1 MGGKA
6 FTSGPAP
13 LFTPRLPP
21 ELYYSL
27 RDHYVSLLSTYYTQA
42 ATPIEAPCK
51 TSYGDIDVLVSQ
63 PKCMSVNTTTLV
75 KALDAVKCSSN
86 PGSPTAS
93 FAVPYPGLQDTYVQL
108 DVHVCPPGLFEW
120 ELFHQSHG
128 DLWNLLG
135 TTIRPVGLTA
145 NDVGL
150 HVRIPEIEEVNRKR
164 GMLLLTSEP
173 DQVLDFLGLD
183 RDKYQKPFE
192 SVEALYQFVLGCRW
206 FSSETYVRAELKAN
220 DRKRMAQREL
230 YRRFVEKW
238 LPQNRQFVEMGGER
252 IQGATR
258 EDIQELALTVFGK
271 RDQFEQRIQEWRRER
286 SELLEKQESRLR
298 RKADAAKREEYAE
311 AWMNWL
317 ERDSPVL

>member
-6 FTSGPAP
+6 FTSGPTP
-13 LFTPRLPP
+13 LFTPRIPP

-27 RDHYVSLLSTYYTQA
+27 RDHYISLLSTYYTQA
-42 ATPIEAPCK
+42 AAPIEAPCK
-51 TSYGDIDVLVSQ
+51 TSYGDIDVLVCQ
-63 PKCMSVNTTTLV
+63 PKSISVNTDTLA
-75 KALDAVKCSSN
+75 KALDAVRNFST

-108 DVHVCPPGLFEW
+108 DVHVCPPGGFEW
-120 ELFHQSHG
+120 QLFHQSHG
-128 DLWNLLG
+128 DMWNLLG

-164 GMLLLTSEP
+164 GMLLLTSGP

-183 RDKYQKPFE
+183 RDKYERPFE

-230 YRRFVEKW
+230 YRRFVEEW
-238 LPQNRQFVEMGGER
+238 LPENKQLVEKRGKRAQE
-252 IQGATR
+252 ATR
-258 EDIQELALTVFGK
+258 ENVQESALNVFGK
-271 RDQFEQRIQEWRRER
+271 RAEFEKRIQVWRRER
-286 SELLEKQESRLR
+286 RELLEKQERRLEGERMR
-298 RKADAAKREEYAE
+298 RSWKSTLKRG
-311 AWMNWL
+311 
-317 ERDSPVL
+317 

>member
-6 FTSGPAP
+6 FTSGPTP
-13 LFTPRLPP
+13 LFTPRMTP

-27 RDHYVSLLSTYYTQA
+27 RDHYISLLSTYYAQV
-42 ATPIEAPCK
+42 ATPVEAPCK
-51 TSYGDIDVLVSQ
+51 TSYGDVDVLVCQ
-63 PKCMSVNTTTLV
+63 PKSISVNTDTLA
-75 KALDAVKCSSN
+75 KALDAVRKFST
-86 PGSPTAS
+86 PGSSTAS

-108 DVHVCPPGLFEW
+108 DVHVCPPGGFGW
-120 ELFHQSHG
+120 QLFHQSHG
-128 DLWNLLG
+128 DMWNLLG

-173 DQVLDFLGLD
+173 NQVLDFLGLD
-183 RDKYQKPFE
+183 RDKYERPFE

-230 YRRFVEKW
+230 YRQFVDEWLPENKQLVEKSGK
-238 LPQNRQFVEMGGER
+238 RA
-252 IQGATR
+252 QGATR
-258 EDIQELALTVFGK
+258 EDVQESALNVFGK
-271 RDQFEQRIQEWRRER
+271 REEYDKRILEWRRER
-286 SELLEKQESRLR
+286 SELLEKQERRLER
-298 RKADAAKREEYAE
+298 RADAAKLEEYAE

-317 ERDSPVL
+317 ERGRPVL